1 MNYDDERLHGSMQL
15 ALGQFVFELG
25 TLAYQ
30 DFKRSNDWRH
40 ASNSR
45 VGARPAYQ
53 FVGVGDDAISLSG
66 WVAPG
71 QVGSYASIAALRAMG
86 DSGQAFA
93 LVSGT
98 GEVFGQYVIKQLEE
112 TGTYHDRRGR
122 PGRSPRPSW
131 CWRSSDRPPRS
142 RRSHRPTGQHS
153 RRRSPSTP
161 SWV

>member
-1 MNYDDERLHGSMQL
+1 MEDDNLAGSMLL
-15 ALGQFVFELG
+15 ALGQFVFELS

-45 VGARPAYQ
+45 VGARAGYQ
-53 FVGVGDDAISLSG
+53 FVGVGDDSVSLSG

-93 LVSGT
+93 LVSGM

-122 PGRSPRPSW
+122 PGRVEFSLQLTRV
-131 CWRSSDRPPRS
+131 DNNAGGAKVAVNDG
-142 RRSHRPTGQHS
+142 GQYIA
-153 RRRSPSTP
+153 PGEE
-161 SWV
+161 

>member
-1 MNYDDERLHGSMQL
+1 MEDDNLAGSMLL

-45 VGARPAYQ
+45 VGARAGYQ
-53 FVGVGDDAISLSG
+53 FVGVGDDSVSLSG

-93 LVSGT
+93 LVSGM
-98 GEVFGQYVIKQLEE
+98 GEVFGQYVIKQLDE

-122 PGRSPRPSW
+122 PGRVEFSLQLTRV
-131 CWRSSDRPPRS
+131 DNNAGGAKVAVNDG
-142 RRSHRPTGQHS
+142 GQYIA
-153 RRRSPSTP
+153 PGEE
-161 SWV
+161 

>member
-1 MNYDDERLHGSMQL
+1 MSGSTLL
-15 ALGQFVFELG
+15 ALGQFIFELE

-30 DFKRSNDWRH
+30 DFKRSNEWRH

-98 GEVFGQYVIKQLEE
+98 GEVFGQYVIESLNE
-112 TGTYHDRRGR
+112 TGTLHYPDGTPRRIAFDLQITRVDDDQG
-122 PGRSPRPSW
+122 GEHVTV
-131 CWRSSDRPPRS
+131 SD
-142 RRSHRPTGQHS
+142 TGQYVA
-153 RRRSPSTP
+153 TEEE
-161 SWV
+161 